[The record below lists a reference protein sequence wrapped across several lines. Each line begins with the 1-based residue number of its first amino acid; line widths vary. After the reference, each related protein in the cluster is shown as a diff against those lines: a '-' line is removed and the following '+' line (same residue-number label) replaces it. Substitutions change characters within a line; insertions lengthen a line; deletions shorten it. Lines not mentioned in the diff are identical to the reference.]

1 MPESKR
7 APIPKTRPED
17 RTTAGWQRVSS
28 PTKEEI
34 RAALAKD
41 PYQTEAA
48 LGLADNELMLDA
60 EERENT
66 LSAFG
71 MEDLSNETDTG
82 ELNKRIEH
90 YEATDTDRN
99 NNFLLK
105 TGRGIDVLS
114 AAAVDHRNHG
124 ETKGWYTPDSGVVT
138 MNTNDEGTNAEGV
151 TRKKARQKL
160 TDEGKWR
167 DGRVNT
173 LVHESMHH
181 AFSKIREGG
190 IPAREGNVALDILA
204 ERVAPNFSVAVE
216 HVILNSILQR
226 DSIKNKQNV
235 MAHTSPVTD
244 YIANPSTVNEDHVR
258 VFIKDRRETL
268 KSNKI
273 TAGELQ
279 AINAFNGWRAE
290 SWKSKTMK
298 GDEYIK
304 GFLDQLVQSADV
316 VEGLAQERL
325 TELRAAT
332 LEKGSKGFAEGGMN
346 TNMNDEM
353 SSMMQEAPKVDP
365 VSGNEVPI
373 GSKPEE
379 VRDDIPARLSEGE
392 MVIPADVVK
401 FFGVEYFM
409 KLRDKAKKGFARMEE
424 MGQMGNGDAASGPD
438 ELFSE
443 SGGESEEEDLPFTL
457 EDFDVD
463 EEGPVE
469 ANEGLYVDASNYNDI
484 LKDIFNNTNE
494 TDTDNTPTPDPT
506 QAPDFDN
513 TDVDGEDFQSYFK
526 DNPGFSQA
534 NLVGG
539 LGEGDTGLKNYNYLV
554 KQLFGNQPELQTPI
568 EEFYK
573 RASSDEQEALT
584 GYLETINKGL
594 NGTGAA
600 SRTDERNADA
610 GDTQTGGM
618 SVSEMANNPSTANAA
633 SLSSFGALGD
643 TALGRAALSAV
654 DEMISATIS
663 PVGLAGRVGGR
674 AAAAAAS
681 GLASIMGLDLSQVN
695 NVATKDA
702 ARASLMGIAMTNQLN
717 GLPAATVQA
726 LNQRAAFAAA
736 GVDPNI
742 NNHNETLGMVG
753 QNPGHQTKG
762 LFGHNYDR
770 KNNEITTLPFTPLA
784 PPAGLAQAI
793 NNAAINAEVATAI
806 SGMEMGEVDPE
817 NPDVD
822 PTDPE
827 TDTYSGGLN
836 NGPGNPGL
844 GAGLGAGQESIGGDN
859 DGSNDGGDGNSAGQ
873 GDGAG
878 TGSGGGTDAA
888 GDPGEGDDGGGGA
901 DGGDGGSGGG
911 GGGGGDDGQ
920 PGDAFGRG
928 GFVKKRKKKK
938 KQYAKGGLATR
949 R

>member
-114 AAAVDHRNHG
+114 AAAVDHRNHR
-124 ETKGWYTPDSGVVT
+124 ETKGWYTPDSGVLT

-151 TRKKARQKL
+151 TRKEARQKL

-204 ERVAPNFSVAVE
+204 KRVAPNFSVAVE

-244 YIANPSTVNEDHVR
+244 YIANPSKVNEDHVR
-258 VFIKDRRETL
+258 VFIKDRSKTL

-273 TAGELQ
+273 TAGDLQ
-279 AINAFNGWRAE
+279 AINTFNGWRAE

-304 GFLDQLVQSADV
+304 GFLDQLVQSTDV

-365 VSGNEVPI
+365 V
-373 GSKPEE
+373 
-379 VRDDIPARLSEGE
+379 
-392 MVIPADVVK
+392 
-401 FFGVEYFM
+401 
-409 KLRDKAKKGFARMEE
+409 
-424 MGQMGNGDAASGPD
+424 
-438 ELFSE
+438 
-443 SGGESEEEDLPFTL
+443 
-457 EDFDVD
+457 
-463 EEGPVE
+463 
-469 ANEGLYVDASNYNDI
+469 
-484 LKDIFNNTNE
+484 
-494 TDTDNTPTPDPT
+494 
-506 QAPDFDN
+506 
-513 TDVDGEDFQSYFK
+513 
-526 DNPGFSQA
+526 
-534 NLVGG
+534 
-539 LGEGDTGLKNYNYLV
+539 
-554 KQLFGNQPELQTPI
+554 
-568 EEFYK
+568 
-573 RASSDEQEALT
+573 
-584 GYLETINKGL
+584 
-594 NGTGAA
+594 
-600 SRTDERNADA
+600 
-610 GDTQTGGM
+610 
-618 SVSEMANNPSTANAA
+618 
-633 SLSSFGALGD
+633 
-643 TALGRAALSAV
+643 
-654 DEMISATIS
+654 
-663 PVGLAGRVGGR
+663 
-674 AAAAAAS
+674 
-681 GLASIMGLDLSQVN
+681 
-695 NVATKDA
+695 
-702 ARASLMGIAMTNQLN
+702 
-717 GLPAATVQA
+717 
-726 LNQRAAFAAA
+726 
-736 GVDPNI
+736 
-742 NNHNETLGMVG
+742 
-753 QNPGHQTKG
+753 
-762 LFGHNYDR
+762 
-770 KNNEITTLPFTPLA
+770 
-784 PPAGLAQAI
+784 
-793 NNAAINAEVATAI
+793 
-806 SGMEMGEVDPE
+806 
-817 NPDVD
+817 
-822 PTDPE
+822 
-827 TDTYSGGLN
+827 
-836 NGPGNPGL
+836 
-844 GAGLGAGQESIGGDN
+844 
-859 DGSNDGGDGNSAGQ
+859 
-873 GDGAG
+873 
-878 TGSGGGTDAA
+878 
-888 GDPGEGDDGGGGA
+888 
-901 DGGDGGSGGG
+901 
-911 GGGGGDDGQ
+911 
-920 PGDAFGRG
+920 
-928 GFVKKRKKKK
+928 
-938 KQYAKGGLATR
+938 
-949 R
+949 